1 VALGDKLLGRR
12 ISIGGEA
19 SLNGNLTGDQAERV
33 PGGVNQLLSRHHDW
47 IFSGV
52 VKAQSSPTSKFHIA
66 AGGGVGIAHRRTER
80 AGMFVRDFSPVA
92 ESPVKEI
99 LVDNV
104 VALTGAVD
112 LSFALNRHTGIAGL
126 VRIYRMVDDDRLPD
140 GVVKRG
146 VSSVIVRYG
155 AGGQFQF

>member
-1 VALGDKLLGRR
+1 
-12 ISIGGEA
+12 
-19 SLNGNLTGDQAERV
+19 
-33 PGGVNQLLSRHHDW
+33 
-47 IFSGV
+47 
-52 VKAQSSPTSKFHIA
+52 
-66 AGGGVGIAHRRTER
+66 
-80 AGMFVRDFSPVA
+80 VRDFPPVA

-126 VRIYRMVDDDRLPD
+126 VRIYRIVDDDRLPD
-140 GVVKRG
+140 GVVERG

-155 AGGQFQF
+155 AGGQFRF